1 MIEHVRIS
9 WTTTSGQSGSV
20 RLPRFEAAE
29 YVRRLIEQYGRRCI
43 RIKSEPA

>member
-9 WTTTSGQSGSV
+9 WSTTSGQSGSV

-29 YVRRLIEQYGRRCI
+29 YIRRLIETHGRRCI

>member
-9 WTTTSGQSGSV
+9 WSSTSGQSGTV

-29 YVRRLIEQYGRRCI
+29 YIRRLIEQHGRRTL
-43 RIKSEPA
+43 RIKSESA